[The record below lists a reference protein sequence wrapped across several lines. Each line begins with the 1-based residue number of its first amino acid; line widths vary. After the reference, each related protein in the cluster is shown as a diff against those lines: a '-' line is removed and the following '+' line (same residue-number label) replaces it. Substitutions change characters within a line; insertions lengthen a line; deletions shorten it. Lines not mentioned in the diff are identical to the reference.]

1 VRTED
6 RGAAKGERDCEMLA
20 DVRFSR
26 VNELTEIRRVHP
38 EKQARRRAVGRGGP
52 AARDQVEAGGAVG
65 RRGCG
70 GGRWWRRAGAGWRRG
85 ARGGGRARQ
94 GAGGGA
100 GVGWRRGARGEV
112 VQARGAGEVV
122 AAGARSEVV
131 EAGSLGRTRAVS
143 TGKRIQ
149 SCGVREI

>member
-6 RGAAKGERDCEMLA
+6 RGAAKGACDCEMLA

-52 AARDQVEAGGAVG
+52 AARDQVEAGARWAGEVVAGGAG
-65 RRGCG
+65 G
-70 GGRWWRRAGAGWRRG
+70 GGRARGGGGARGGAGAGWR
-85 ARGGGRARQ
+85 
-94 GAGGGA
+94 
-100 GVGWRRGARGEV
+100 WGARGEV
-112 VQARGAGEVV
+112 VEARGEVVEARGVGEVV

-131 EAGSLGRTRAVS
+131 EAGSLGHTRAVS

-149 SCGVREI
+149 SREVREI